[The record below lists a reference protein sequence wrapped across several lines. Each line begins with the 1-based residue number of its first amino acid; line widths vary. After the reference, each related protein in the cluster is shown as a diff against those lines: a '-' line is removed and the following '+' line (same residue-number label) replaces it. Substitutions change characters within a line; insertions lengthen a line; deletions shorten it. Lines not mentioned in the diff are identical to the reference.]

1 MIFHCSFD
9 LHSLMISDVENLFHL
24 LLCHLYIFFFAGFL
38 IRLFCCNCSFLYI
51 LDVNILQDTTCKYFL
66 LFHGLSRPSL
76 GSVLWCTKVFNCN
89 EVKFICFFFCCLCFW
104 CHVQESLAQSNVTR
118 LPPSFSSVG
127 FMVLALMFRSSVH
140 FELIFVCGTKVQ
152 LHYFAHG
159 YPGLPTSFLEKT
171 FLSPLGI
178 PSVKNQS
185 PLGIPSGHPC
195 QKSFDYICE
204 GLFLDS
210 ILCLGLYVC
219 LWANTTF
226 RSL

>member
-1 MIFHCSFD
+1 
-9 LHSLMISDVENLFHL
+9 MISDVESLFHL
-24 LLCHLYIFFFAGFL
+24 LLCHLCIFFFADFL

-76 GSVLWCTKVFNCN
+76 GSVLWCTKVVNCD
-89 EVKFICFFFCCLCFW
+89 EVRFICFFFCCLCFW

-127 FMVLALMFRSSVH
+127 FVVLALMFRSSVH
-140 FELIFVCGTKVQ
+140 FELILVCGTKVQ

-185 PLGIPSGHPC
+185 PWSPL
-195 QKSFDYICE
+195 
-204 GLFLDS
+204 LD
-210 ILCLGLYVC
+210 ILVKNHLTVYVRVTSGLYSVSWSVC
-219 LWANTTF
+219 L
-226 RSL
+226 SLGQYNILITVALSLF